1 MTSRLVLKT
10 LARQQDVNNGRAH
23 DSLDKTLSNVI
34 NNKLYSYIRR
44 HWMITKIVLFKII
57 SLIST
62 NVITSRKYSFKV
74 ERAPKFFFEFPHEIF
89 HTYNRAY
96 A

>member
-10 LARQQDVNNGRAH
+10 LARQRDVNNGRAN

-34 NNKLYSYIRR
+34 NNKLYSYHIRR

-57 SLIST
+57 SIIST
-62 NVITSRKYSFKV
+62 NVITSRKYSFKSYFCPV
-74 ERAPKFFFEFPHEIF
+74 QIP
-89 HTYNRAY
+89 
-96 A
+96 